1 MTTVFQ
7 LEDARSGDP
16 FFRNMRIRIPTENAL
31 QPRGSG
37 EATAQT
43 FDPDCTGIQTV
54 TLRARPYWTLD
65 AMRRLSEAIT
75 RRRPWSK

>member
-7 LEDARSGDP
+7 LEDAGSGDP
-16 FFRNMRIRIPTENAL
+16 FFQGVRIRVRTDNAL
-31 QPRGSG
+31 QQRGSS

-43 FDPDCTGIQTV
+43 FDPDSTGIQTV

-75 RRRPWSK
+75 RNRPGSK

>member
-16 FFRNMRIRIPTENAL
+16 FFQTVRIRILTENAL
-31 QPRGSG
+31 QQRGSS

-43 FDPDCTGIQTV
+43 FDPDSTGIQTV

-75 RRRPWSK
+75 RQRPCSK

>member
-16 FFRNMRIRIPTENAL
+16 FFQTVRIRILTENAL
-31 QPRGSG
+31 QHS
-37 EATAQT
+37 EAIAQT
-43 FDPDCTGIQTV
+43 FDPDSTGIQTV

-75 RRRPWSK
+75 RQRPCSK

>member
-7 LEDARSGDP
+7 PEDARSGDP
-16 FFRNMRIRIPTENAL
+16 FFQTARIRIRTENAV
-31 QPRGSG
+31 QHPGSS

-43 FDPDCTGIQTV
+43 FDPDSTGIQTV

-75 RRRPWSK
+75 RHRPCPK